1 MRTLL
6 DHRRFLALSTLT
18 ALSACSPTS
27 DSIDVGASAGTGGAA
42 SGAGGQSGATAST
55 TGSGFGSGGQ
65 GTGGAEACVADQQEA
80 TLVKEPVDLIVVV
93 DTSSTMQPASDAV
106 EANINQNLAAALT
119 AGGIDYRMVVLAD
132 YGNGASL
139 CIGPPLAGVPC
150 SPLPPKPANTPS
162 FYHYDQG
169 TGSGAFLSSI
179 LAWYSQPD
187 GSGAAP
193 NGYKD
198 WLRPGVKKVFLA
210 FSDTSSASSNA
221 SNGDSFDTE
230 LLALDPTMF
239 GTAAK
244 RNYTFHSIIGLREN
258 NPATTP
264 WLATDPLVSQECTGL
279 AISLGSG
286 ESLQQVSI
294 LSGGLR
300 FPVCETDSY
309 DVVFQKIAADVVQKA
324 QLACEL
330 PFPEPP
336 PGETLDPNTIQ
347 LVYTDGSG
355 QTSTFVQVADAA
367 ACNPGSF
374 FVENET
380 IVLCPATCD
389 LVRADDTG
397 KIDVTF
403 GCDVGFAQ

>member
-1 MRTLL
+1 MKEIAYAGLGL
-6 DHRRFLALSTLT
+6 YASTLV
-18 ALSACSPTS
+18 ACSTT
-27 DSIDVGASAGTGGAA
+27 DSIDP
-42 SGAGGQSGATAST
+42 SGAGGSGASAPSTTGVGGDPST

-80 TLVKEPVDLIVVV
+80 TLVKEPVDLLVVV

-119 AGGIDYRMVVLAD
+119 AGGVDYRMIVLAD

-139 CIGPPLAGVPC
+139 CIGPPLAGAPC
-150 SPLPPKPANTPS
+150 SPLPPKPANTPT

-169 TGSGAFLSSI
+169 TGSGAFLNSI
-179 LAWYSQPD
+179 LAWYSQAD

-221 SNGDSFDTE
+221 SNGDSFDAE
-230 LLALDPTMF
+230 LLALDPGMF

-258 NPATTP
+258 DPATTP

-300 FPVCETDSY
+300 FPVCETGSY
-309 DVVFQKIAADVVQKA
+309 DVVFQKIADDVVQKA

-347 LVYTDGSG
+347 LVYTNGSG
-355 QTSTFVQVADAA
+355 QTSTFVQVAGAG
-367 ACNPGSF
+367 ACVAGAF
-374 FVENET
+374 YVEGET
-380 IVLCPATCD
+380 IVLCPAACD
-389 LVRADDTG
+389 AVRADDTG
-397 KIDVTF
+397 KLDVTF